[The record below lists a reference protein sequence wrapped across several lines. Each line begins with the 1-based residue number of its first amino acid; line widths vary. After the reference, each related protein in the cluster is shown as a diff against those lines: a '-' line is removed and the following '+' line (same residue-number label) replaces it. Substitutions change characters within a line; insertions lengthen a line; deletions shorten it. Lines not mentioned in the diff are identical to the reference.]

1 MDPNIN
7 YAGVVW
13 RLVKAVH
20 CTENEAWDAVN
31 QAFLRLYENPPD
43 EIPVNTAQWAELFFV
58 TAKKWW
64 LAWKLQPCIIQKAVE
79 TRRHLESAIQ
89 ADSAGRTSFDERV
102 YTKANADLSTAY
114 GYASTEHDELGLI
127 ADLVGHVP
135 QMYKISTLIVVK
147 TLLDSPPNKPVSV
160 ETCRKILQKHK
171 IPDTS
176 EQARQVFTFLT
187 TLKEV
192 L

>member
-7 YAGVVW
+7 YAGIVW
-13 RLVKAVH
+13 RLVKVVH

-31 QAFLRLYENPPD
+31 QAFLRLYENPP
-43 EIPVNTAQWAELFFV
+43 EITPVSTAQWAELFFV

-64 LAWKLQPCIIQKAVE
+64 LAWKLQPCIIQKAVAV
-79 TRRHLESAIQ
+79 RRAVERATDDEPSA
-89 ADSAGRTSFDERV
+89 DV
-102 YTKANADLSTAY
+102 YGISE
-114 GYASTEHDELGLI
+114 TEHNELGLI

-135 QMYKISTLIVVK
+135 HMYKISTLIVVK
-147 TLLDSPPNKPVSV
+147 TLLDSPPTKPISV

-176 EQARQVFTFLT
+176 EQARQVYTFLT

>member
-1 MDPNIN
+1 MDPNLN
-7 YAGVVW
+7 YTGIVW

-20 CTENEAWDAVN
+20 CTENEAWTAVN
-31 QAFLRLYENPPD
+31 QAYLRLYENPPD
-43 EIPVNTAQWAELFFV
+43 QVPVNTAQWAELFFI

-64 LAWKLQPCIIQKAVE
+64 IAWKIQPCMIEQAVK
-79 TRRHLESAIQ
+79 TRQNIEKQLDDSPDNLEGI
-89 ADSAGRTSFDERV
+89 TEP
-102 YTKANADLSTAY
+102 
-114 GYASTEHDELGLI
+114 EHDELGFV

-135 QMYKISTLIVVK
+135 QMYKISVLIVVK
-147 TLLDSPPNKPVSV
+147 TLLDSPPNKAISV

>member
-1 MDPNIN
+1 MDPNLN
-7 YAGVVW
+7 YAGIVW

-20 CTENEAWDAVN
+20 CTENEAWTAVN
-31 QAFLRLYENPPD
+31 QAYLRLYENPPD
-43 EIPVNTAQWAELFFV
+43 QVPVNTAQWAELFFV

-64 LAWKLQPCIIQKAVE
+64 VAWKIQPCVIEQAVKTRQKIESVGE
-79 TRRHLESAIQ
+79 DKPDNLE
-89 ADSAGRTSFDERV
+89 GVTSE
-102 YTKANADLSTAY
+102 
-114 GYASTEHDELGLI
+114 EHDELGFVS
-127 ADLVGHVP
+127 DLVGHVP
-135 QMYKISTLIVVK
+135 QMYKISTLVVVK
-147 TLLDSPPNKPVSV
+147 TLLDNPPNKPVSV

-176 EQARQVFTFLT
+176 EQARQVYTFLT